1 MFRPI
6 ALCNAVY
13 KILSRIIVNI
23 LKGIVDYIISPNQT
37 GFIPNR
43 NIQENTVTAQ
53 ETLHTMHHLRGKSCC
68 FAIKVDLAKAYDR
81 VSWISMESVIM

>member
-1 MFRPI
+1 MFRPTV
-6 ALCNAVY
+6 LCNAVY

-43 NIQENTVTAQ
+43 NIQENIVTA
-53 ETLHTMHHLRGKSCC
+53 
-68 FAIKVDLAKAYDR
+68 
-81 VSWISMESVIM
+81 